1 MKHAINIDLGA
12 TFKPSPSKPRRR
24 IRYNRNSGGWVVLV
38 PLPLGF
44 GLNIGTGFT
53 GYVSLRSWSWAR
65 YDHADHIGDATRWS
79 TQVLRNPLPL
89 DTMLAARWERYT
101 SQRLRRRHIERM
113 LNR

>member
-1 MKHAINIDLGA
+1 M
-12 TFKPSPSKPRRR
+12 SRR
-24 IRYNRNSGGWVVLV
+24 IRYNRNSGGWVALV

-79 TQVLRNPLPL
+79 TQVLRNPLPT
-89 DTMLAARWERYT
+89 DTKLAQRWEKYT
-101 SQRLRRRHIERM
+101 SERQRRLYPERKTPRYHVRIV
-113 LNR
+113 NR